1 MVLMKAEAV
10 VVQLRLVQLR
20 LIFILLLVERDKHT
34 IFMEIFI
41 Q

>member
-1 MVLMKAEAV
+1 MELMTAEVAEVSLLSVL
-10 VVQLRLVQLR
+10 LRLL
-20 LIFILLLVERDKHT
+20 LILVLVERDKHT